1 MHDHLTSLRN
11 FIQAR
16 SRLLVITGAGIS
28 AESGIPTYRDDSGQ
42 WQRSRPIQHQE
53 FIRSEDYRQ
62 RYWSRSAVGWP
73 PVASAQPNQ
82 AHLALAQLEAA
93 GKLSLLVTQNV
104 DRLHQRA
111 GHQQV
116 IDLHGRM
123 DRVICLGC
131 GQYEDRNALQQRLLS
146 DNPFLHH
153 LTAPMAPDGDA
164 DIRDGYAQQIRSPRC
179 LQCGGI
185 PMPDVVFYGGSVP
198 KQRVARIQAALQ
210 QSDGILVVG
219 SSLSVYSAYRFCKAA
234 QTLDIPI
241 AILNRGTTRADDI
254 ASLKV
259 SAECGET
266 LATINQQLSLSPPIH
281 QQLAGRSGSQP

>member
-1 MHDHLTSLRN
+1 MFQDLTALLE
-11 FIQAR
+11 FIQNR
-16 SRLLVITGAGIS
+16 SQIMVITGAGIS
-28 AESGIPTYRDDSGQ
+28 ADSGIPTYRDDAGQ

-73 PVASAQPNQ
+73 PVARATPNP
-82 AHLALAQLEAA
+82 AHIALAQLESAN
-93 GKLSLLVTQNV
+93 KLSLLVTQNV

-123 DRVICLGC
+123 DRVICLSC
-131 GQYEDRNALQQRLLS
+131 GHPEDRDSLQQRLIR
-146 DNPFLHH
+146 DNPFLDS

-164 DIRDGYAQQIRSPRC
+164 DIRDGYAQQITSPRC

-198 KQRVARIQAALQ
+198 KQRVATIQSALE
-210 QSDGILVVG
+210 QSDGLLIVG

-241 AILNRGTTRADDI
+241 AILNRGKTRADEL
-254 ASLKV
+254 ASIKY
-259 SAECGET
+259 SGECSTT
-266 LATINQQLSLSPPIH
+266 LVRINQLLDISSH
-281 QQLAGRSGSQP
+281 